1 VLHVQAMDSDSA
13 SNLCAACIYL
23 NEQVGELLP
32 QSLNFAHGLRHE
44 LLTTKSGLDSHDQYL
59 PTNNANM
66 LTTMSCN
73 KSGVCAQT
81 LDIVSKTWL
90 LEASN

>member
-1 VLHVQAMDSDSA
+1 VLHVQAMDVDSA

-32 QSLNFAHGLRHE
+32 QSLNFAHRLRHE
-44 LLTTKSGLDSHDQYL
+44 LLATKSGLDSHDQYL
-59 PTNNANM
+59 ATNNAKM

-81 LDIVSKTWL
+81 LDTVSKTWL